1 MSEERNTQNIILEGR
16 KKISISGVSDVESFD
31 ETTITVITEL
41 GVLTIKGENIKI
53 EKLNL
58 DTGEV
63 SAVGDFYLAEYISD
77 EKEKS
82 GGLFSRLFR

>member
-1 MSEERNTQNIILEGR
+1 MSEERITQNIILEGR
-16 KKISISGVSDVESFD
+16 KKISISGVTDVESFD

-41 GVLTIKGENIKI
+41 GVLTVNGDDIKI

-63 SAVGDFYLAEYISD
+63 SATGDFYLAEYISD

>member
-1 MSEERNTQNIILEGR
+1 MADERIEQNIIIEGR
-16 KKISISGVSDVESFD
+16 RKINITGVDDVESFD
-31 ETTITVITEL
+31 EQNITLVTEL
-41 GVLTIKGENIKI
+41 GVLSIKGDEIKI

-63 SAVGDFYLAEYISD
+63 SATGDFYLFEYISD

-82 GGLFSRLFR
+82 GGLFSRIFK